1 MDKGLRVDP
10 GALGRDGRVF
20 ADWSGELDAIR
31 AAIPADLSV
40 ADFSDLP
47 GASGLR
53 DGFQDLLSNLE
64 SYVAAGSREFGGV
77 ARNLLETARDYLATE
92 EGAEAEF
99 QRLSREVNDL

>member
-1 MDKGLRVDP
+1 MDKGLRVDA

-31 AAIPADLSV
+31 AALPGDLTV

-47 GASGLR
+47 GAGGIRASYHE
-53 DGFQDLLSNLE
+53 LLSNLE
-64 SYVAAGSREFGGV
+64 AYLSEGSREFGSV
-77 ARNLLETARDYLATE
+77 TRNLLETARDYLATE

-99 QRLSREVNDL
+99 ERLAREVNDL